1 MQKIKTQG
9 NGHGLSV
16 RRGKLLEF
24 YLIYEGSIDKSNR
37 FAVSFYVKM
46 PSQTSIEH
54 TVRHFEENRDGKC
67 HLKAYYGPAFTC
79 RFDEQGFSVNR
90 SLFRG
95 ACSEMFRGHLQRI

>member
-16 RRGKLLEF
+16 RRGELLEF

-46 PSQTSIEH
+46 LPRL
-54 TVRHFEENRDGKC
+54 V
-67 HLKAYYGPAFTC
+67 
-79 RFDEQGFSVNR
+79 
-90 SLFRG
+90 
-95 ACSEMFRGHLQRI
+95 